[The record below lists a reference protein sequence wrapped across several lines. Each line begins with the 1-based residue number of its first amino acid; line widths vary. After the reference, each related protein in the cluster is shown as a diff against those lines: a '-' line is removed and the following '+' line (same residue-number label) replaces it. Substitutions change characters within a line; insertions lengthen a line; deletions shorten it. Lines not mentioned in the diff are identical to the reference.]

1 MATVCSAA
9 GSPAENPPGLRY
21 TMRTS
26 RLTADPDGVAAAA
39 KLLQAGG
46 LVALPTETVYGLAA
60 DAENAAAVTSIF
72 TAKGRPANQPVI
84 IHVLPE
90 HAQRYA
96 STWSEPAA
104 LLADAF
110 WPGPLTVVVPRSER
124 ALTQVT
130 SGLQSV
136 GLRCPAHP
144 VMAAVLRA
152 MGRGLAAPSAN
163 RYGHVSPTTAAHV
176 LNDLDGRI
184 HAVLDAGPCEVG
196 LESTIVELL
205 PGQPATLLRRGG
217 IAIGALEEV
226 LGGPLRDGVGGR
238 VRAPGMVRSH
248 YAPAAPVEVVSAS
261 ELTRR
266 ISAGLAENVL
276 VIAPDQVSHR
286 LSVAL
291 GDDMA
296 FAHGLYQAL
305 RMGDDPQVAQV
316 LVCPPP
322 SGPLL
327 PAILDRL
334 NRSSA
339 PR

>member
-1 MATVCSAA
+1 
-9 GSPAENPPGLRY
+9 
-21 TMRTS
+21 MRTL
-26 RLTADPDGVAAAA
+26 RLTADQDGVDGAA
-39 KLLQAGG
+39 KILQAGG

-60 DAENAAAVTSIF
+60 DAENVAAVNAIF

-90 HAQRYA
+90 QAPRYA
-96 STWSEPAA
+96 STWSGPAA

-110 WPGPLTVVVPRSER
+110 WPGPLTLVVPRSER
-124 ALTQVT
+124 ALIQVT
-130 SGLQSV
+130 AGLESV

-144 VMAAVLRA
+144 VAAAVLQA
-152 MGRGLAAPSAN
+152 IGRGVAAPSAN

-184 HAVLDAGPCEVG
+184 DAVLDAGPCEVG

-217 IAIGALEEV
+217 LDIGALEEV
-226 LGGPLRDGVGGR
+226 LGSPLRDGVEGR

-248 YAPAAPVEVVSAS
+248 YAPAAPVEVVTAG
-261 ELTRR
+261 ELSRR
-266 ISAGLAENVL
+266 ISVGLAENVL
-276 VIAPDQVSHR
+276 VIAPERVSHQR
-286 LSVAL
+286 SVGL
-291 GDDMA
+291 GDDVA
-296 FAHGLYQAL
+296 FAHSLYRAL
-305 RMGDDPQVAQV
+305 RMGDDPEVAQV
-316 LVCPPP
+316 LVCPPS

>member
-1 MATVCSAA
+1 
-9 GSPAENPPGLRY
+9 
-21 TMRTS
+21 MRTS
-26 RLTADPDGVAAAA
+26 RLPADQNGVRSAARI
-39 KLLQAGG
+39 LQDGG

-84 IHVLPE
+84 IHVLPQ
-90 HAQRYA
+90 HAQGYTSA
-96 STWSEPAA
+96 WSEPAA

-110 WPGPLTVVVPRSER
+110 WPGPLTLVVPRSER
-124 ALTQVT
+124 ALAQVT
-130 SGLQSV
+130 GGLESV

-144 VMAAVLRA
+144 VMAAVLREV
-152 MGRGLAAPSAN
+152 GRGLAAPSAN
-163 RYGHVSPTTAAHV
+163 RYGHVSPTTATHV

-184 HAVLDAGPCEVG
+184 DAVLDAGPCEVG

-217 IAIGALEEV
+217 LASGAIEEV
-226 LGGPLRDGVGGR
+226 LGSPLRDGVGGR

-248 YAPAAPVEVVSAS
+248 YAPAAPVEVVSAG

-276 VIAPDQVSHR
+276 VIAPNQVGHPR
-286 LSVAL
+286 SVVL
-291 GDDMA
+291 GDDVA

-305 RMGDDPQVAQV
+305 RMGDDPEVAQV
-316 LVCPPP
+316 LICPPK

-327 PAILDRL
+327 PAIVDRL